1 MMKTRDFNLL
11 HTSRADLSEEARLRA
26 VVIGI
31 FERVL
36 TARWVSDGRSAT
48 VEYRCPWVMDV

>member
-1 MMKTRDFNLL
+1 MMKTRDFSLM
-11 HTSRADLSEEARLRA
+11 HTSRADLSEAARLRA
-26 VVIGI
+26 VVAGI
-31 FERVL
+31 LERVL